1 MNAEVPQAKTVWLMK
16 RNCSFTPKQ
25 VGIFYLSMV
34 CFSGLITTYFW
45 LIGAWM
51 VVPFTLIELSV
62 LGIALLIYARHA
74 RDYEKITLQNSE
86 LVIELNLGYKK
97 SLTQWNAP
105 WVRVKDPES
114 LYDRKKDLVILE
126 SGAQTI
132 SIGQFI
138 LAEKRHDLAKEIR
151 QALSLCLH
159 YNSRMNQQP
168 FKLLAL
174 ITSVVIIS
182 ACGKGP
188 DQEPLPRLV
197 KVVVLGQSS
206 EVIQE
211 PGVMKDPGVL
221 RFDASGKVME
231 VLAKS
236 GDAVLPGQ
244 SLARI
249 IPNGVSSES
258 SVMISYRA
266 AKAELQSAE
275 ADFKRYTDLKNK
287 NFISAS
293 EFDRRVATIESVR
306 AKYEQAIENIGFV
319 TLRALEAGKVSQMNI
334 AVGQVVSNQDVV
346 GKIITDKTSKKIEKN
361 NSNNSN
367 NNNNNP
373 KTTSKTALK
382 IPTTA
387 IHSDGVSVFKL
398 TLDQGSQSTGKIS
411 AVKLVLGKIDDQS
424 AELMSGLVVGDI
436 VIATGWHALSEG
448 QQVRIAIAEKAQ

>member
-1 MNAEVPQAKTVWLMK
+1 MN
-16 RNCSFTPKQ
+16 
-25 VGIFYLSMV
+25 
-34 CFSGLITTYFW
+34 
-45 LIGAWM
+45 
-51 VVPFTLIELSV
+51 
-62 LGIALLIYARHA
+62 
-74 RDYEKITLQNSE
+74 
-86 LVIELNLGYKK
+86 
-97 SLTQWNAP
+97 
-105 WVRVKDPES
+105 
-114 LYDRKKDLVILE
+114 
-126 SGAQTI
+126 
-132 SIGQFI
+132 
-138 LAEKRHDLAKEIR
+138 R
-151 QALSLCLH
+151 QL
-159 YNSRMNQQP
+159 

-174 ITSVVIIS
+174 TTSIVIFS

-197 KVVVLGQSS
+197 KVVVLGQVG
-206 EVIQE
+206 ELAAE
-211 PGVMKDPGVL
+211 PGVVKDPGTL

-231 VLAKS
+231 VLVKS

-249 IPNGVSSES
+249 IPNSVSSES

-293 EFDRRVATIESVR
+293 EFDRRVAAIESAR
-306 AKYEQAIENIGFV
+306 AKYEQSIENIGFV
-319 TLRALEAGKVSQMNI
+319 TLRALDAGKIAQVNI

-346 GKIITDKTSKKIEKN
+346 GKVNADKASKKIEKN
-361 NSNNSN
+361 NSNGKNA
-367 NNNNNP
+367 
-373 KTTSKTALK
+373 SKASLK

-387 IHSDGVSVFKL
+387 IHSDGVSVYKL

-424 AELMSGLVVGDI
+424 AELVSGLVAGDI
-436 VIATGWHALSEG
+436 VISTGWHALSEG

>member
-1 MNAEVPQAKTVWLMK
+1 
-16 RNCSFTPKQ
+16 
-25 VGIFYLSMV
+25 
-34 CFSGLITTYFW
+34 
-45 LIGAWM
+45 
-51 VVPFTLIELSV
+51 
-62 LGIALLIYARHA
+62 
-74 RDYEKITLQNSE
+74 
-86 LVIELNLGYKK
+86 
-97 SLTQWNAP
+97 
-105 WVRVKDPES
+105 
-114 LYDRKKDLVILE
+114 
-126 SGAQTI
+126 
-132 SIGQFI
+132 
-138 LAEKRHDLAKEIR
+138 
-151 QALSLCLH
+151 
-159 YNSRMNQQP
+159 MNQQP

-174 ITSVVIIS
+174 IASILIFS

-197 KVVVLGQSS
+197 KVVVLGQAGEAVS
-206 EVIQE
+206 EV
-211 PGVMKDPGVL
+211 GVIKDPGVL

-236 GDAVLPGQ
+236 GDTVLPGQ

-249 IPNGVSSES
+249 IPNSVTSES

-293 EFDRRVATIESVR
+293 EFDRRVATIESAR

-319 TLRALEAGKVSQMNI
+319 TLRALELGKVSQMNI
-334 AVGQVVSNQDVV
+334 AVGQLVSNQDVV
-346 GKIITDKTSKKIEKN
+346 GKIITGKTSQKNEKN
-361 NSNNSN
+361 TGAEKS
-367 NNNNNP
+367 
-373 KTTSKTALK
+373 TSKASLK

-398 TLDQGSQSTGKIS
+398 TLDQGSQSTGKVS
-411 AVKLVLGKIDDQS
+411 SVKLVLGKIDDQS
-424 AELMSGLVVGDI
+424 AELVSGLVAGDI

>member
-1 MNAEVPQAKTVWLMK
+1 MN
-16 RNCSFTPKQ
+16 R
-25 VGIFYLSMV
+25 
-34 CFSGLITTYFW
+34 
-45 LIGAWM
+45 
-51 VVPFTLIELSV
+51 
-62 LGIALLIYARHA
+62 
-74 RDYEKITLQNSE
+74 
-86 LVIELNLGYKK
+86 
-97 SLTQWNAP
+97 
-105 WVRVKDPES
+105 
-114 LYDRKKDLVILE
+114 
-126 SGAQTI
+126 
-132 SIGQFI
+132 
-138 LAEKRHDLAKEIR
+138 
-151 QALSLCLH
+151 
-159 YNSRMNQQP
+159 QP

-174 ITSVVIIS
+174 IVSILIFS

-197 KVVVLGQSS
+197 KVVVIGQANEVVLQS
-206 EVIQE
+206 EAI
-211 PGVMKDPGVL
+211 KDPGTL

-231 VLAKS
+231 VLVKS

-249 IPNGVSSES
+249 IPNSVSSES

-306 AKYEQAIENIGFV
+306 AKYEQSIENIGFV
-319 TLRALEAGKVSQMNI
+319 TLRALEGGKVSQMSLS
-334 AVGQVVSNQDVV
+334 VGQVVTNQDVV
-346 GKIITDKTSKKIEKN
+346 GKIITDRASKKIEKN
-361 NSNNSN
+361 NNNGKN
-367 NNNNNP
+367 A
-373 KTTSKTALK
+373 SKASLK

-387 IHSDGVSVFKL
+387 IHSDGVSVYKL

-424 AELMSGLVVGDI
+424 AELVSGLVAGDI

>member
-1 MNAEVPQAKTVWLMK
+1 
-16 RNCSFTPKQ
+16 
-25 VGIFYLSMV
+25 
-34 CFSGLITTYFW
+34 
-45 LIGAWM
+45 
-51 VVPFTLIELSV
+51 
-62 LGIALLIYARHA
+62 
-74 RDYEKITLQNSE
+74 
-86 LVIELNLGYKK
+86 
-97 SLTQWNAP
+97 
-105 WVRVKDPES
+105 
-114 LYDRKKDLVILE
+114 
-126 SGAQTI
+126 
-132 SIGQFI
+132 
-138 LAEKRHDLAKEIR
+138 
-151 QALSLCLH
+151 
-159 YNSRMNQQP
+159 MNQQP

-174 ITSVVIIS
+174 ITSILIFS

-197 KVVVLGQSS
+197 KVVVLGQAS
-206 EVIQE
+206 EVTQE
-211 PGVMKDPGVL
+211 VGAIKDPGVL

-236 GDAVLPGQ
+236 GDVVLSGQ

-249 IPNGVSSES
+249 IPNSVSSES

-293 EFDRRVATIESVR
+293 EFDRRVAAIESTR

-319 TLRALEAGKVSQMNI
+319 TLRALESGKVSQMNI
-334 AVGQVVSNQDVV
+334 KVGQVVSNQDVV
-346 GKIITDKTSKKIEKN
+346 GKITADTTSKKIEKT
-361 NSNNSN
+361 NSKN
-367 NNNNNP
+367 NNNL
-373 KTTSKTALK
+373 KTASKASLK

-424 AELMSGLVVGDI
+424 AELVSGLVAGDM

>member
-1 MNAEVPQAKTVWLMK
+1 MN
-16 RNCSFTPKQ
+16 
-25 VGIFYLSMV
+25 
-34 CFSGLITTYFW
+34 
-45 LIGAWM
+45 
-51 VVPFTLIELSV
+51 
-62 LGIALLIYARHA
+62 
-74 RDYEKITLQNSE
+74 
-86 LVIELNLGYKK
+86 LNPL
-97 SLTQWNAP
+97 
-105 WVRVKDPES
+105 
-114 LYDRKKDLVILE
+114 
-126 SGAQTI
+126 
-132 SIGQFI
+132 
-138 LAEKRHDLAKEIR
+138 
-151 QALSLCLH
+151 
-159 YNSRMNQQP
+159 
-168 FKLLAL
+168 KLLAL
-174 ITSVVIIS
+174 FASIIIFS

-206 EVIQE
+206 EMIQE

-231 VLAKS
+231 LLVKS
-236 GDAVLPGQ
+236 GDSVLPGQ

-249 IPNGVSSES
+249 IPNSVSSES

-293 EFDRRVATIESVR
+293 EFDRRVATIESAR
-306 AKYEQAIENIGFV
+306 AKYEQAIESIGFV

-334 AVGQVVSNQDVV
+334 SVGQMVSNQDVV
-346 GKIITDKTSKKIEKN
+346 GKIITDKASHKIEKN
-361 NSNNSN
+361 NSN
-367 NNNNNP
+367 P
-373 KTTSKTALK
+373 KTASKASLK

-398 TLDQGSQSTGKIS
+398 TLDQGSQTTGKIS

-424 AELMSGLVVGDI
+424 AELVGGLVAGDI

>member
-1 MNAEVPQAKTVWLMK
+1 MN
-16 RNCSFTPKQ
+16 
-25 VGIFYLSMV
+25 
-34 CFSGLITTYFW
+34 
-45 LIGAWM
+45 
-51 VVPFTLIELSV
+51 
-62 LGIALLIYARHA
+62 
-74 RDYEKITLQNSE
+74 
-86 LVIELNLGYKK
+86 LNPL
-97 SLTQWNAP
+97 
-105 WVRVKDPES
+105 
-114 LYDRKKDLVILE
+114 
-126 SGAQTI
+126 
-132 SIGQFI
+132 
-138 LAEKRHDLAKEIR
+138 
-151 QALSLCLH
+151 
-159 YNSRMNQQP
+159 
-168 FKLLAL
+168 KLLAL
-174 ITSVVIIS
+174 FASIIIFS

-206 EVIQE
+206 EMIQE

-231 VLAKS
+231 LLVKS
-236 GDAVLPGQ
+236 GDSVLPGQ

-249 IPNGVSSES
+249 IPNSVSSES

-293 EFDRRVATIESVR
+293 EFDRRVATIESAR
-306 AKYEQAIENIGFV
+306 AKYEQAIESIGFV

-334 AVGQVVSNQDVV
+334 SVGQMVSNQDVV
-346 GKIITDKTSKKIEKN
+346 GKIITDKASHKIEKN
-361 NSNNSN
+361 NSN
-367 NNNNNP
+367 P
-373 KTTSKTALK
+373 KTASKASLK

-398 TLDQGSQSTGKIS
+398 TLDQGSQTTGKIS
-411 AVKLVLGKIDDQS
+411 AVKLVLGRIDDQS
-424 AELMSGLVVGDI
+424 AELVSGLVAGDI

>member
-1 MNAEVPQAKTVWLMK
+1 MN
-16 RNCSFTPKQ
+16 R
-25 VGIFYLSMV
+25 
-34 CFSGLITTYFW
+34 
-45 LIGAWM
+45 
-51 VVPFTLIELSV
+51 
-62 LGIALLIYARHA
+62 
-74 RDYEKITLQNSE
+74 
-86 LVIELNLGYKK
+86 
-97 SLTQWNAP
+97 
-105 WVRVKDPES
+105 
-114 LYDRKKDLVILE
+114 
-126 SGAQTI
+126 
-132 SIGQFI
+132 
-138 LAEKRHDLAKEIR
+138 
-151 QALSLCLH
+151 
-159 YNSRMNQQP
+159 QP

-174 ITSVVIIS
+174 ITSILIFS

-197 KVVVLGQSS
+197 KVVVLGQPG
-206 EVIQE
+206 EVTQE
-211 PGVMKDPGVL
+211 VGVIKDPGVL

-249 IPNGVSSES
+249 IPNSVSSES

-293 EFDRRVATIESVR
+293 EFDRRVAAIESTR

-319 TLRALEAGKVSQMNI
+319 TLRALESGKVSQMNI
-334 AVGQVVSNQDVV
+334 KVGQVVSNQDVV
-346 GKIITDKTSKKIEKN
+346 GKITADKTSKKIEKN
-361 NSNNSN
+361 NSNKN
-367 NNNNNP
+367 NA
-373 KTTSKTALK
+373 KTASKSTLK

-424 AELMSGLVVGDI
+424 AELVSGLVAGDI

>member
-1 MNAEVPQAKTVWLMK
+1 
-16 RNCSFTPKQ
+16 
-25 VGIFYLSMV
+25 
-34 CFSGLITTYFW
+34 
-45 LIGAWM
+45 
-51 VVPFTLIELSV
+51 
-62 LGIALLIYARHA
+62 
-74 RDYEKITLQNSE
+74 
-86 LVIELNLGYKK
+86 
-97 SLTQWNAP
+97 
-105 WVRVKDPES
+105 
-114 LYDRKKDLVILE
+114 
-126 SGAQTI
+126 
-132 SIGQFI
+132 
-138 LAEKRHDLAKEIR
+138 
-151 QALSLCLH
+151 
-159 YNSRMNQQP
+159 MNQQS

-174 ITSVVIIS
+174 ITSIVFFS

-197 KVVVLGQSS
+197 KVVVLGQAS
-206 EVIQE
+206 EAVTEMGVI
-211 PGVMKDPGVL
+211 KDPGVL

-236 GDAVLPGQ
+236 GDSVLPGQ

-249 IPNGVSSES
+249 IPNSVSSES

-266 AKAELQSAE
+266 ANAELQSAE

-293 EFDRRVATIESVR
+293 EFDRRVATIESAR
-306 AKYEQAIENIGFV
+306 AKYEQSIENIGFI
-319 TLRALEAGKVSQMNI
+319 TLRALEVGKVSQMNI
-334 AVGQVVSNQDVV
+334 TVGQVVSNQDVI
-346 GKIITDKTSKKIEKN
+346 GKISADKASKKIEKN
-361 NSNNSN
+361 DINSSG
-367 NNNNNP
+367 
-373 KTTSKTALK
+373 KTSSKSSLK

-424 AELMSGLVVGDI
+424 AELVSGLVAGDI

>member
-1 MNAEVPQAKTVWLMK
+1 MN
-16 RNCSFTPKQ
+16 R
-25 VGIFYLSMV
+25 
-34 CFSGLITTYFW
+34 
-45 LIGAWM
+45 
-51 VVPFTLIELSV
+51 
-62 LGIALLIYARHA
+62 
-74 RDYEKITLQNSE
+74 
-86 LVIELNLGYKK
+86 
-97 SLTQWNAP
+97 
-105 WVRVKDPES
+105 
-114 LYDRKKDLVILE
+114 
-126 SGAQTI
+126 
-132 SIGQFI
+132 
-138 LAEKRHDLAKEIR
+138 
-151 QALSLCLH
+151 
-159 YNSRMNQQP
+159 QP

-174 ITSVVIIS
+174 ITSILIFS

-197 KVVVLGQSS
+197 KVVILGQAGEAVS
-206 EVIQE
+206 EV
-211 PGVMKDPGVL
+211 GVIKDPGVL

-249 IPNGVSSES
+249 IPNSVSSES

-293 EFDRRVATIESVR
+293 EFDRRVAAIESAR

-334 AVGQVVSNQDVV
+334 TVGQVVSNQDVV
-346 GKIITDKTSKKIEKN
+346 GKINTDTTSKKIEKN
-361 NSNNSN
+361 NSNNN
-367 NNNNNP
+367 
-373 KTTSKTALK
+373 SKAALKSSLK

-424 AELMSGLVVGDI
+424 AELVSGLVAGDI

>member
-1 MNAEVPQAKTVWLMK
+1 MNP
-16 RNCSFTPKQ
+16 
-25 VGIFYLSMV
+25 
-34 CFSGLITTYFW
+34 
-45 LIGAWM
+45 
-51 VVPFTLIELSV
+51 
-62 LGIALLIYARHA
+62 
-74 RDYEKITLQNSE
+74 
-86 LVIELNLGYKK
+86 
-97 SLTQWNAP
+97 
-105 WVRVKDPES
+105 
-114 LYDRKKDLVILE
+114 
-126 SGAQTI
+126 
-132 SIGQFI
+132 
-138 LAEKRHDLAKEIR
+138 
-151 QALSLCLH
+151 
-159 YNSRMNQQP
+159 QP

-174 ITSVVIIS
+174 IASILIFS

-197 KVVVLGQSS
+197 KVVVLGQAS
-206 EVIQE
+206 EAVAEVGVI
-211 PGVMKDPGVL
+211 KDPGIL

-249 IPNGVSSES
+249 IPNSVSSES

-293 EFDRRVATIESVR
+293 EFDRRVATIESAR
-306 AKYEQAIENIGFV
+306 AKYEQSIESIGFV
-319 TLRALEAGKVSQMNI
+319 TLRALEAGKISQMNI
-334 AVGQVVSNQDVV
+334 MVGQVVSNQDVV
-346 GKIITDKTSKKIEKN
+346 GKITTDKTSKKIEKT
-361 NSNNSN
+361 NSN
-367 NNNNNP
+367 NNA
-373 KTTSKTALK
+373 KTASKSSLK

-424 AELMSGLVVGDI
+424 AELVSGLVAGDI

>member
-1 MNAEVPQAKTVWLMK
+1 MN
-16 RNCSFTPKQ
+16 R
-25 VGIFYLSMV
+25 
-34 CFSGLITTYFW
+34 
-45 LIGAWM
+45 
-51 VVPFTLIELSV
+51 
-62 LGIALLIYARHA
+62 
-74 RDYEKITLQNSE
+74 
-86 LVIELNLGYKK
+86 
-97 SLTQWNAP
+97 
-105 WVRVKDPES
+105 
-114 LYDRKKDLVILE
+114 
-126 SGAQTI
+126 
-132 SIGQFI
+132 
-138 LAEKRHDLAKEIR
+138 
-151 QALSLCLH
+151 
-159 YNSRMNQQP
+159 QP

-174 ITSVVIIS
+174 ITSILIFS

-197 KVVVLGQSS
+197 KVVILGQAGEAVS
-206 EVIQE
+206 EV
-211 PGVMKDPGVL
+211 GVIKDPGVL

-249 IPNGVSSES
+249 IPNSVSSES

-293 EFDRRVATIESVR
+293 EFDRRVAAIESAR

-334 AVGQVVSNQDVV
+334 TVGQVVSNQDVV
-346 GKIITDKTSKKIEKN
+346 GKINTDTTSKKIEK
-361 NSNNSN
+361 SN
-367 NNNNNP
+367 NN
-373 KTTSKTALK
+373 SKAASKSSLK

-424 AELMSGLVVGDI
+424 AELVSGLVAGDI

-448 QQVRIAIAEKAQ
+448 QQVRIAIAEKAE

>member
-1 MNAEVPQAKTVWLMK
+1 MN
-16 RNCSFTPKQ
+16 R
-25 VGIFYLSMV
+25 
-34 CFSGLITTYFW
+34 
-45 LIGAWM
+45 
-51 VVPFTLIELSV
+51 
-62 LGIALLIYARHA
+62 
-74 RDYEKITLQNSE
+74 
-86 LVIELNLGYKK
+86 
-97 SLTQWNAP
+97 
-105 WVRVKDPES
+105 
-114 LYDRKKDLVILE
+114 
-126 SGAQTI
+126 
-132 SIGQFI
+132 
-138 LAEKRHDLAKEIR
+138 
-151 QALSLCLH
+151 
-159 YNSRMNQQP
+159 QP

-174 ITSVVIIS
+174 IVSILIFS

-197 KVVVLGQSS
+197 KVVVIGQAN
-206 EVIQE
+206 EVVLQGEAI
-211 PGVMKDPGVL
+211 KDPGTL

-231 VLAKS
+231 VLVKS

-249 IPNGVSSES
+249 IPNSVSSES

-293 EFDRRVATIESVR
+293 EFDRRVATIESAR
-306 AKYEQAIENIGFV
+306 AKYEQSIENIGFV
-319 TLRALEAGKVSQMNI
+319 TLRALEGGKVSQMSLS
-334 AVGQVVSNQDVV
+334 VGQVVSNQDVV
-346 GKIITDKTSKKIEKN
+346 GKIITDRTNKKIEKN
-361 NSNNSN
+361 NSNNN
-367 NNNNNP
+367 GKNA
-373 KTTSKTALK
+373 SKASLK

-387 IHSDGVSVFKL
+387 IHSDGVSVYKL

-424 AELMSGLVVGDI
+424 AELVSGLVAGDI

>member
-1 MNAEVPQAKTVWLMK
+1 MN
-16 RNCSFTPKQ
+16 R
-25 VGIFYLSMV
+25 
-34 CFSGLITTYFW
+34 
-45 LIGAWM
+45 
-51 VVPFTLIELSV
+51 
-62 LGIALLIYARHA
+62 
-74 RDYEKITLQNSE
+74 
-86 LVIELNLGYKK
+86 
-97 SLTQWNAP
+97 
-105 WVRVKDPES
+105 
-114 LYDRKKDLVILE
+114 
-126 SGAQTI
+126 
-132 SIGQFI
+132 
-138 LAEKRHDLAKEIR
+138 
-151 QALSLCLH
+151 
-159 YNSRMNQQP
+159 QP

-174 ITSVVIIS
+174 ITSILIFS

-197 KVVVLGQSS
+197 KVVILGQAGEAVS
-206 EVIQE
+206 EV
-211 PGVMKDPGVL
+211 GVIKDPGVL

-236 GDAVLPGQ
+236 GDTVLPGQ

-249 IPNGVSSES
+249 IPNSVSSES

-293 EFDRRVATIESVR
+293 EFDRRVAAIESAR

-334 AVGQVVSNQDVV
+334 TVGQVVSNQDVV
-346 GKIITDKTSKKIEKN
+346 GKINTDTTSKKIEKN
-361 NSNNSN
+361 NSNNN
-367 NNNNNP
+367 
-373 KTTSKTALK
+373 SKAALKSSLK

-424 AELMSGLVVGDI
+424 AELVSGLVAGDI

>member
-1 MNAEVPQAKTVWLMK
+1 MN
-16 RNCSFTPKQ
+16 R
-25 VGIFYLSMV
+25 
-34 CFSGLITTYFW
+34 
-45 LIGAWM
+45 
-51 VVPFTLIELSV
+51 
-62 LGIALLIYARHA
+62 
-74 RDYEKITLQNSE
+74 
-86 LVIELNLGYKK
+86 
-97 SLTQWNAP
+97 
-105 WVRVKDPES
+105 
-114 LYDRKKDLVILE
+114 
-126 SGAQTI
+126 
-132 SIGQFI
+132 
-138 LAEKRHDLAKEIR
+138 
-151 QALSLCLH
+151 
-159 YNSRMNQQP
+159 QP

-174 ITSVVIIS
+174 ITSILIFS

-197 KVVVLGQSS
+197 KVVILGQAGEAVS
-206 EVIQE
+206 EV
-211 PGVMKDPGVL
+211 GVIKDPGVL

-249 IPNGVSSES
+249 IPNSVSSES

-293 EFDRRVATIESVR
+293 EFDRRVAAIESAR

-319 TLRALEAGKVSQMNI
+319 TLRALEAGKVSQINI
-334 AVGQVVSNQDVV
+334 TVGQVVSNQDVV
-346 GKIITDKTSKKIEKN
+346 GKINTDTTSKKIEKN
-361 NSNNSN
+361 NSNNN
-367 NNNNNP
+367 
-373 KTTSKTALK
+373 SKAALKSSLK

-424 AELMSGLVVGDI
+424 AELVSGLVAGDI

>member
-1 MNAEVPQAKTVWLMK
+1 MN
-16 RNCSFTPKQ
+16 R
-25 VGIFYLSMV
+25 
-34 CFSGLITTYFW
+34 
-45 LIGAWM
+45 
-51 VVPFTLIELSV
+51 
-62 LGIALLIYARHA
+62 
-74 RDYEKITLQNSE
+74 
-86 LVIELNLGYKK
+86 
-97 SLTQWNAP
+97 
-105 WVRVKDPES
+105 
-114 LYDRKKDLVILE
+114 
-126 SGAQTI
+126 
-132 SIGQFI
+132 
-138 LAEKRHDLAKEIR
+138 
-151 QALSLCLH
+151 
-159 YNSRMNQQP
+159 QP

-174 ITSVVIIS
+174 ITSILIFS

-197 KVVVLGQSS
+197 KVVVLGQVS
-206 EVIQE
+206 ELTQQAVAI
-211 PGVMKDPGVL
+211 KDPGVL

-231 VLAKS
+231 VLVKS
-236 GDAVLPGQ
+236 GDVVLSGQ

-249 IPNGVSSES
+249 IPNSVSSES

-293 EFDRRVATIESVR
+293 EFDRRVAAIESAR

-334 AVGQVVSNQDVV
+334 TVGQVVSNQDVV
-346 GKIITDKTSKKIEKN
+346 GKINTDKTSKKIEKN
-361 NSNNSN
+361 NSNNV
-367 NNNNNP
+367 
-373 KTTSKTALK
+373 KTASKSTLK

-398 TLDQGSQSTGKIS
+398 TLDQGSQSTGKVS

-424 AELMSGLVVGDI
+424 AELVSGLVAGDI

-448 QQVRIAIAEKAQ
+448 QQVRIAIAEKAE